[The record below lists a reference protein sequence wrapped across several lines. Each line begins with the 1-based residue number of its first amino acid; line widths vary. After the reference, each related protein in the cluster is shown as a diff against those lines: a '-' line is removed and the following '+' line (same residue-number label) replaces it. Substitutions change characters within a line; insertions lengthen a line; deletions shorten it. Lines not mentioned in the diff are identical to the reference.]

1 MRSTLAGLLSMEL
14 ISDRFVRVLISSLRT
29 DWAGHSMRKCRTF
42 SSSWGHTWHFP
53 SGWCFKR
60 NRCWFRAH
68 FPIRSFEIKIFL
80 LEAHW
85 NLPLVDTS
93 FSIVLWCWLRG
104 SETHLVC
111 HCWMMLWP
119 TALLTSLIDAGI
131 QRSICSLVM
140 AAFAN
145 ASAFSLPGI
154 PTWAGI
160 QTSVTFLPLSYLILI
175 VLKALLGSLA
185 ENWAFIG
192 VTVLGIIAKD
202 EFACSFMR
210 KVELLHFFILVHF
223 GLCRDLL
230 FFLQI

>member
-1 MRSTLAGLLSMEL
+1 
-14 ISDRFVRVLISSLRT
+14 
-29 DWAGHSMRKCRTF
+29 MRKCRTF

-68 FPIRSFEIKIFL
+68 FPIRSFEIKISFF

-85 NLPLVDTS
+85 NLFLVDTS

-131 QRSICSLVM
+131 QRSICSLVV

-154 PTWAGI
+154 PTWAGT
-160 QTSVTFLPLSYLILI
+160 QTRVTFLPLSCSSEMMVRVLLIFRSKWLQSFSASR
-175 VLKALLGSLA
+175 AL
-185 ENWAFIG
+185 
-192 VTVLGIIAKD
+192 
-202 EFACSFMR
+202 R
-210 KVELLHFFILVHF
+210 LVPYIDS
-223 GLCRDLL
+223 GGWR
-230 FFLQI
+230 